1 MSKPKIG
8 VIVGSIRANRFA
20 ERPAQWIAELA
31 RASGELDV
39 EIIDLKDYP
48 LPIFDEAVSPA
59 YGTVSSEVALRW
71 QKKLD
76 EQDGFIFTAAEYT
89 RGPTAALKN
98 AIDYAYPQWNKKV
111 AAYVGYGGVGGARAI
126 EQLRLNAI
134 EDQMVPIRNAV
145 HIMFGEYLAIVNEG
159 KSISDFPH
167 LQQAGQ
173 DMIAQLTWYVK
184 ALKAARDADTAATEA
199 ASEGRDH
206 EE

>member
-8 VIVGSIRANRFA
+8 VIIGSIRPNRFA
-20 ERPAQWIAELA
+20 DRPAQWIADLA
-31 RASGELDV
+31 RAGGELDV

-48 LPIFDEAVSPA
+48 MPIFDEAVSPA
-59 YGTVSSEVALRW
+59 YGTVNSEVALRW

-76 EQDGFIFTAAEYT
+76 EMDGFIFTAAEYT
-89 RGPTAALKN
+89 RGPTAVLKN
-98 AIDYAYPQWNKKV
+98 AIDYAYPQWNRKV

-126 EQLRLNAI
+126 EQLRLHAI

-167 LQQAGQ
+167 LQQAGR

-184 ALKAARDADTAATEA
+184 ALKAARDADALAAKA
-199 ASEGRDH
+199 A
-206 EE
+206 